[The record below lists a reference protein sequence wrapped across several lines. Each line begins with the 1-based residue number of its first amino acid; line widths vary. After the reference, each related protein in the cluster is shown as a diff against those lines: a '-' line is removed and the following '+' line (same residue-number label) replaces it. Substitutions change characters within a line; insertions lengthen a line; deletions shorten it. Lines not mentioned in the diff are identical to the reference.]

1 MDCTKERKASVL
13 EKRIYIAEDDA
24 NIRNLE
30 KAFLEKSGY
39 VVEVFETG
47 DLLYEAFQKQASDLV
62 ILDIMMPG
70 TDGLSLCA
78 TLRMESSVPIIIVSA
93 KGSDMERVTGITMGC
108 DDYLAKP
115 FSPIE
120 LVARVQ
126 AIFRRIEMMSDNKDT
141 DESILVYEDLKID
154 TARLEV
160 LKENQKIDLTA
171 NEFNLLAYLIKN
183 KERAVSRDELLSKL
197 WDFGH
202 NEIDTRAT
210 DDTMKRLRRKLADA
224 NSSVK
229 IETVRGFGFRIG

>member
-1 MDCTKERKASVL
+1 M
-13 EKRIYIAEDDA
+13 EKQIYIAEDDA
-24 NIRNLE
+24 NIRALE

-39 VVEVFETG
+39 KVSTFENG
-47 DLLYEAFQKQASDLV
+47 DALYEAFKEKPADLI

-78 TLRMESSVPIIIVSA
+78 TLRLESSVPIIIVSA

-126 AIFRRIEMMSDNKDT
+126 AIFRRMEMMSTKKEDT
-141 DESILVYEDLKID
+141 DQNILLCDDLKID
-154 TARLEV
+154 IARREV
-160 LKENQKIDLTA
+160 LKDEQSIDLTVS
-171 NEFNLLAYLIKN
+171 EFNLLVYLIQN

-210 DDTMKRLRRKLADA
+210 DDTMKRLRKKLSDA

>member
-1 MDCTKERKASVL
+1 M
-13 EKRIYIAEDDA
+13 EKQIYIAEDDA
-24 NIRNLE
+24 NIRALE

-39 VVEVFETG
+39 KVSTFENG
-47 DLLYEAFQKQASDLV
+47 DALYEAFKEKPADLI

-78 TLRMESSVPIIIVSA
+78 TLRLESSVPIIIVSA

-126 AIFRRIEMMSDNKDT
+126 AIFRRMEMMSAKKEDT
-141 DESILVYEDLKID
+141 DQNILLCDDLKID
-154 TARLEV
+154 IARREV
-160 LKENQKIDLTA
+160 LKDEQSIDLTVS
-171 NEFNLLAYLIKN
+171 EFNLLVYLIQN

-210 DDTMKRLRRKLADA
+210 DDTMKRLRKKLSDA

>member
-1 MDCTKERKASVL
+1 M
-13 EKRIYIAEDDA
+13 EKQIYIAEDDA
-24 NIRNLE
+24 NIRALE

-39 VVEVFETG
+39 KVSTFENG
-47 DLLYEAFQKQASDLV
+47 DALYEAFKEKPADLI

-78 TLRMESSVPIIIVSA
+78 TLRLESSVPIIIVSA

-126 AIFRRIEMMSDNKDT
+126 AIFRRMEMMSTKKEDT
-141 DESILVYEDLKID
+141 DQNILLCDDLKID
-154 TARLEV
+154 IARREV
-160 LKENQKIDLTA
+160 LKDEQSIDLTVS
-171 NEFNLLAYLIKN
+171 EFNLLVYLIKN

-210 DDTMKRLRRKLADA
+210 DDTMKRLRKKLSDA